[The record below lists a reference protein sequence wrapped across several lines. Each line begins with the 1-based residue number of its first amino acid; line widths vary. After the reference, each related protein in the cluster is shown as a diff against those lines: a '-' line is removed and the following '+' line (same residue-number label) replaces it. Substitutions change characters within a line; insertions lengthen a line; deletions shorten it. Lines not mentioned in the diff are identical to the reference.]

1 MVRKSILIAFVLII
15 TATGAF
21 ANRRHFS
28 YVYESPVLP
37 RGGREIEIWNTLRTD
52 KNKFYRGIDH
62 RVEYEMG
69 LGSGFQTSLY
79 LNLSTEATGDPIT
92 WGNELSISNE
102 WKLSISDPTA
112 DVIGS
117 AIYAEWT
124 LKPDETELEGKII
137 LDKHFGDFLSAVN
150 ITFEHEI
157 RGHGSDGA
165 DIIEAVAALSYVINS
180 NFSVGFEAR
189 HHSISEDDESTSA
202 FFAGP
207 TFSVSDKSWWATISV
222 MPQIGLGSNK
232 ANTTSNLELTK
243 HEKIEGR
250 VLLSFEL

>member
-1 MVRKSILIAFVLII
+1 MAKKYILIAFVLII

-37 RGGREIEIWNTLRTD
+37 RGAREIEIWNTLRTD
-52 KNKFYRGIDH
+52 KNKFYRGINH
-62 RVEYEMG
+62 RIEYEMG

-79 LNLSTEATGDPIT
+79 LNLSTEATGDPII

-102 WKLSISDPTA
+102 WKFSISDPTA
-112 DVIGS
+112 DIIGS

-150 ITFEHEI
+150 FTIEHEI
-157 RGHGSDGA
+157 PGHGSEGA
-165 DIIEAVAALSYVINS
+165 DIIEAVGALSYVINS

-189 HHSISEDDESTSA
+189 HHTISEDDLSTSA
-202 FFAGP
+202 LFVGP
-207 TFSVSDKSWWATISV
+207 TFSVSDKSWWATISI

-232 ANTTSNLELTK
+232 ENTTSNLELTK
-243 HEKIEGR
+243 HVKLEAR